1 MNHPHFP
8 LEPDRNEM
16 ARLGRLTLER
26 TISFVDELPNR
37 PAYSSGGPAETELV
51 REFLVP
57 PPEEGRQLPDL
68 LEQLDAATDH
78 GLGTAGPG
86 YLCRVPSGGV
96 YTSALADLYKASINR
111 SSSFA
116 APAPLLTA
124 LKESVVRWI
133 AREVI
138 GFPTSSGA
146 LITPGESM
154 ANLSGVVAARHAR
167 LGDEIT
173 DGVLYVSDQTHHSV
187 VKAAWLARIPRRNV
201 RVVTA
206 DLRLDVA
213 AAAAMITED
222 RRAGMR
228 PFMLAAA
235 AGTTDTGAVPVSTG
249 RSA

>member
-1 MNHPHFP
+1 M
-8 LEPDRNEM
+8 RM
-16 ARLGRLTLER
+16 
-26 TISFVDELPNR
+26 
-37 PAYSSGGPAETELV
+37 
-51 REFLVP
+51 
-57 PPEEGRQLPDL
+57 
-68 LEQLDAATDH
+68 
-78 GLGTAGPG
+78 
-86 YLCRVPSGGV
+86 
-96 YTSALADLYKASINR
+96 
-111 SSSFA
+111 
-116 APAPLLTA
+116 
-124 LKESVVRWI
+124 I
-133 AREVI
+133 AREVV

-146 LITPGESM
+146 LSTPGESM
-154 ANLSGVVAARHAR
+154 ANLSAVVAARHAR

-235 AGTTDTGAVPVSTG
+235 AGTTDTGAVPVSTR